1 MEVSGQVLFA
11 GTYTLKARNARLS
24 DIMRRC
30 GGPTNMAYVAGAHL
44 ERKTNETERIRMQEI
59 QRMAR
64 EQQKKNLLE
73 IATRSSNA
81 AGATTVMKQ
90 ANDVEMQRYTIPDY
104 YPVGI
109 RLDEALR
116 NPGGNA
122 DIILRDGDRLVIP
135 EYNGTVKI
143 NGAVL
148 HSNTVG
154 YVAGKKVSYYI
165 DQAGGF
171 ANDAKKRQTYILY
184 MNGSV
189 ARVGHDAKVE
199 PGCEIFVPTKA
210 QSKMSLAE
218 TLSIGSSAASIAAV
232 IATIANLLK

>member
-1 MEVSGQVLFA
+1 
-11 GTYTLKARNARLS
+11 
-24 DIMRRC
+24 
-30 GGPTNMAYVAGAHL
+30 
-44 ERKTNETERIRMQEI
+44 
-59 QRMAR
+59 
-64 EQQKKNLLE
+64 
-73 IATRSSNA
+73 
-81 AGATTVMKQ
+81 MKQ

-109 RLDEALR
+109 RLDEAMR

-171 ANDAKKRQTYILY
+171 ASDAKKRQTYILY